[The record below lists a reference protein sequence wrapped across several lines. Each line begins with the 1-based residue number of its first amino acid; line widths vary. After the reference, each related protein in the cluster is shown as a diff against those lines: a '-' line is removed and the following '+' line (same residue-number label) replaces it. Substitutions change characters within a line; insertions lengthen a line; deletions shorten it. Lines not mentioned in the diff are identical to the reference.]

1 VGPLAPRKTRSVCV
15 MAAWDELR
23 PVLARLRDEQ
33 HGTLLEF
40 PDPRDEKGQPPPYQI
55 TLAPTAVAVA
65 EDLHRRFGDS
75 VRVTVGRLPYPPG
88 RQPDRPL
95 GHLIDQPPGEL
106 LDPEE
111 AEVRLDGPAIVRSGH
126 TLHHGLLVHNRTT
139 RVLPIAT
146 NGNLTAVVLDPQG
159 GQVVGGFAGA
169 QTLPLIMFSVTP
181 GNTERI
187 PLLIGTAS
195 FRPDLGY
202 TVPAGSWG
210 LQAWLDLEWDPYT
223 RERRRTPI
231 LPLII
236 TA

>member
-1 VGPLAPRKTRSVCV
+1 MTV
-15 MAAWDELR
+15 WDELR

-33 HGTLLEF
+33 RGTLLEF
-40 PDPRDEKGQPPPYQI
+40 PDPRYEEGQPPPYQI

-75 VRVTVGRLPYPPG
+75 VRLTVGRLPYPPG

-95 GHLIDQPPGEL
+95 GHLIRQPPGEL
-106 LDPEE
+106 LDPQE
-111 AEVRLDGPAIVRSGH
+111 AEVRLDGPAIVRSGQ
-126 TLHHGLLVHNRTT
+126 TLRHGLLVRNLTG

-146 NGNLTAVVLDPQG
+146 NGNLTAVVLDLRT

-169 QTLPLIMFSVTP
+169 QTMPLIMFPVAP
-181 GNTERI
+181 GSTQRI

-202 TVPAGSWG
+202 ALPPGSWG
-210 LQAWLDLEWDPYT
+210 MQVWLDLEWDPHT
-223 RERRRTPI
+223 RERRRTPV
-231 LPLII
+231 LPLTI

>member
-1 VGPLAPRKTRSVCV
+1 MTV
-15 MAAWDELR
+15 WDELR

-33 HGTLLEF
+33 HGTLVEF
-40 PDPRDEKGQPPPYQI
+40 PDPRYEEGQPPPYQI

-75 VRVTVGRLPYPPG
+75 VRLTVGRLPYPPG

-95 GHLIDQPPGEL
+95 GHLIRQPPGEL
-106 LDPEE
+106 LDPQE
-111 AEVRLDGPAIVRSGH
+111 AEVRLDGPAIVRSGQ
-126 TLHHGLLVHNRTT
+126 TLRHGLLVRNLTG

-146 NGNLTAVVLDPQG
+146 NGNLTAVVLDPQTG
-159 GQVVGGFAGA
+159 HVVGGFAGA
-169 QTLPLIMFSVTP
+169 QTMPLIMFPVAP
-181 GNTERI
+181 GSTQRI

-202 TVPAGSWG
+202 ALPPGSWG
-210 LQAWLDLEWDPYT
+210 MQVWLDLEWDPHT
-223 RERRRTPI
+223 RERRRTPV
-231 LPLII
+231 LPLTI